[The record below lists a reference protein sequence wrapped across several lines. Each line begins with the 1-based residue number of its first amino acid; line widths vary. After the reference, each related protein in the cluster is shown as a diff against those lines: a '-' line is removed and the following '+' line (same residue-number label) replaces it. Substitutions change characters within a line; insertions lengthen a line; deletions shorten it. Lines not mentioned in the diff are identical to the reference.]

1 MAGVSETIV
10 REFFELHDFV
20 VRQYRKYVAAMRDDD
35 EVDFLVLNPA
45 PIPGAGPLP
54 FLLESEDLKRVER
67 ALVVIKAWHTE
78 TFGPGVLASNPEIFR
93 FLEKK
98 SFQQALTAFGEGKAA
113 LKIMII
119 PALPQDAQLREKSLE
134 FIRSKGIDAVIT
146 FRTILA
152 EVLNQVET
160 NRNYQKS
167 DLLQT
172 LRILKQYS
180 FLRDP
185 QMELFK
191 PKRASKK

>member
-45 PIPGAGPLP
+45 PAPGNGALP
-54 FLLESEDLKRVER
+54 FVLESEDLKRVER

-78 TFGPGVLASNPEIFR
+78 TFGPGVLTSNPELFR

-98 SFQQALTAFGEGKAA
+98 SFQQALTAFGEGKSPM
-113 LKIMII
+113 KIMVI
-119 PALPQDAQLREKSLE
+119 PALPHDAQLREKSLE
-134 FIRSKGIDAVIT
+134 FIRSKGIDAVIS

-152 EVLNQVET
+152 EVLNQVEP

-172 LRILKQYS
+172 LRILKQYG

-185 QMELFK
+185 QLELFK
-191 PKRASKK
+191 PKRTPKK

>member
-1 MAGVSETIV
+1 M
-10 REFFELHDFV
+10 
-20 VRQYRKYVAAMRDDD
+20 
-35 EVDFLVLNPA
+35 
-45 PIPGAGPLP
+45 
-54 FLLESEDLKRVER
+54 LESEDLKRVER

-78 TFGPGVLASNPEIFR
+78 TFGPGVLTSNPELFR

-98 SFQQALTAFGEGKAA
+98 SFQQALTAFGEGKPA

-119 PALPQDAQLREKSLE
+119 PALPHDAQLREKSLE
-134 FIRSKGIDAVIT
+134 FIRSKGIDAVIS

-152 EVLNQVET
+152 EVLNQVEP

-185 QMELFK
+185 QLELFK
-191 PKRASKK
+191 PKRTPKK